1 MGQRRRP
8 QCTGE
13 SSERPDGRATERDS
27 EMRGLSYVCCG
38 ALLVNVALYWP
49 ISKWAALAWLVAA
62 LWMLKRGRSQQ

>member
-1 MGQRRRP
+1 
-8 QCTGE
+8 
-13 SSERPDGRATERDS
+13 
-27 EMRGLSYVCCG
+27 MRGLSYVCCG